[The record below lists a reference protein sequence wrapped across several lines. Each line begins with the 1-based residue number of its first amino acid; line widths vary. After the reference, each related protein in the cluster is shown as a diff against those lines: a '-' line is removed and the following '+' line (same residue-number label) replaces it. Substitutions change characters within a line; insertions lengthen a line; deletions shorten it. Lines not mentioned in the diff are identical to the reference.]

1 VPLIDK
7 YPEDAAVDLGVG
19 AGHAERHG
27 VAVQEFRV
35 RRDVD
40 QFCVRVACRHGEPR
54 DLAIERDH
62 VAALHGPDDVVAG
75 AARCV
80 AAREG
85 VVTEAGA
92 EEVVPASANESVVV
106 RAAGQAI

>member
-1 VPLIDK
+1 MPNVAESPSRSSG
-7 YPEDAAVDLGVG
+7 YGVTSI
-19 AGHAERHG
+19 R
-27 VAVQEFRV
+27 
-35 RRDVD
+35 
-40 QFCVRVACRHGEPR
+40 FCVRVACRHGEPR
-54 DLAIERDH
+54 DLATELDH
-62 VAALHGPDDVVAG
+62 VAAFHGPDDVVAG

-92 EEVVPASANESVVV
+92 EEVVPASAKESVVI